1 MGPSTIY
8 WHRSEFKENKLST
21 LKELTAEV
29 HAEAESQ
36 PFIKSI
42 FAGNVDKN
50 KYIDYV
56 YQLTHIYGLLE
67 ILASKHN
74 IFEGMEDLKR
84 AKLAQKDWVELCE
97 DLTTTIFSIRESTL
111 KYLQYL
117 DSIKDDPKKLLAHVY
132 VRHMGDMFGGQQ
144 LAKLTPGNG
153 HMYKFEDIPSLVKAV
168 RSKLDVS
175 FADEAIIA
183 FKHNIEMVKEYND

>member
-1 MGPSTIY
+1 
-8 WHRSEFKENKLST
+8 LST

-42 FAGNVDKN
+42 FEGNVDKV
-50 KYIDYV
+50 KYTDYIF
-56 YQLTHIYGLLE
+56 QLLHVYGLLE
-67 ILASKHN
+67 ILASGHG
-74 IFEGMEDLKR
+74 IFTGIEDLKR
-84 AKLAQKDWVELCE
+84 AKLVQQDWTELYAG
-97 DLTTTIFSIRESTL
+97 LTTTIFTVRPATL

-117 DSIKDDPKKLLAHVY
+117 DNIKHDPKKLLAHVY

-153 HMYKFEDIPSLVKAV
+153 HMYKFEDIPTLIKAV

-175 FADEAIIA
+175 LADEAIIA

>member
-1 MGPSTIY
+1 M
-8 WHRSEFKENKLST
+8 ST

-42 FAGNVDKN
+42 FAGNVDRE
-50 KYIDYV
+50 KYTDYV
-56 YQLTHIYGLLE
+56 YQLFHVYGLME
-67 ILASKHN
+67 TLASKHR
-74 IFEGMEDLKR
+74 IFDGMENLKR
-84 AKLAQKDWVELCE
+84 ANAAQRDWSELCE
-97 DLTTTIFSIRESTL
+97 GITTTIFRIKESTL
-111 KYLQYL
+111 NYLQYL

-153 HMYKFEDIPSLVKAV
+153 HMYKFEDIPSLIKTV

-175 FADEAIIA
+175 LADEAIIA
-183 FKHNIEMVKEYND
+183 FRHNIEMVKEYND

>member
-1 MGPSTIY
+1 MEKITIVIPVFCEEKNIELLYEKLNNITNKIPNYQWEYIFINDGSTD
-8 WHRSEFKENKLST
+8 RSYE
-21 LKELTAEV
+21 
-29 HAEAESQ
+29 
-36 PFIKSI
+36 IM
-42 FAGNVDKN
+42 
-50 KYIDYV
+50 
-56 YQLTHIYGLLE
+56 E
-67 ILASKHN
+67 ILASKHS
-74 IFEGMEDLKR
+74 IFDGMDNLKR
-84 AKLAQKDWVELCE
+84 AKLAQRDWAELCE
-97 DLTTTIFSIRESTL
+97 DLTTTIFNIRPSTL

-153 HMYKFEDIPSLVKAV
+153 HMYKFEDIPSLISAV

-175 FADEAIIA
+175 LADEAIVA

>member
-1 MGPSTIY
+1 M
-8 WHRSEFKENKLST
+8 ST

-42 FAGNVDKN
+42 FAGNVDKG
-50 KYIDYV
+50 KYTDYV
-56 YQLTHIYGLLE
+56 YQLFHVYGLME

-74 IFEGMEDLKR
+74 IFDDMEDLKR
-84 AKLAQKDWVELCE
+84 AKLAQKDWAELCE
-97 DLTTTIFSIRESTL
+97 DLTTTVFNIRPSTL

-117 DSIKDDPKKLLAHVY
+117 DNIKDDPKKLLAHVY

-153 HMYKFEDIPSLVKAV
+153 HMYKFEDIPSLIKAV

-175 FADEAIIA
+175 LADEAIIA

>member
-1 MGPSTIY
+1 
-8 WHRSEFKENKLST
+8 LST
-21 LKELTAEV
+21 LKELTADV

-42 FAGNVDKN
+42 FAGNVDKV
-50 KYIDYV
+50 KYTDYV
-56 YQLTHIYGLLE
+56 YQLFHVYSLME
-67 ILASKHN
+67 ILASKHD

-84 AKLAQKDWVELCE
+84 ANAAQRDWSELCE
-97 DLTTTIFSIRESTL
+97 GIPTTVFNIKQSTL
-111 KYLQYL
+111 NYLQYL
-117 DSIKDDPKKLLAHVY
+117 DSIKDDHKKLLAHVY

-153 HMYKFEDIPSLVKAV
+153 HMYKFEDIPSLIKAV

-175 FADEAIIA
+175 LADEAITA

>member
-1 MGPSTIY
+1 M
-8 WHRSEFKENKLST
+8 
-21 LKELTAEV
+21 TAEV

-42 FAGNVDKN
+42 FAGNVDKD
-50 KYIDYV
+50 KYTDYV
-56 YQLTHIYGLLE
+56 YQLFHVYGLME
-67 ILASKHN
+67 ILASKHG
-74 IFEGMEDLKR
+74 IFDGIENLKR
-84 AKLAQKDWVELCE
+84 ANAAQRDWTELCE
-97 DLTTTIFSIRESTL
+97 GITTTIFNIKESTL
-111 KYLQYL
+111 KYMQYL

-168 RSKLDVS
+168 RSKLDIS
-175 FADEAIIA
+175 LADEAIIA

>member
-1 MGPSTIY
+1 
-8 WHRSEFKENKLST
+8 LST

-42 FAGNVDKN
+42 FAGNVDKE
-50 KYIDYV
+50 KYTDYV
-56 YQLTHIYGLLE
+56 YQLFHLYGLLE
-67 ILASKHN
+67 ILASKHS
-74 IFEGMEDLKR
+74 IFEGMEGLKR
-84 AKLAQKDWVELCE
+84 AKLAQRDWSELCE
-97 DLTTTIFSIRESTL
+97 DLTTTIFNIRPSTL

-153 HMYKFEDIPSLVKAV
+153 HMYMFEDIPSLISAV
-168 RSKLDVS
+168 RSKIDVS
-175 FADEAIIA
+175 LADEAIVA

>member
-1 MGPSTIY
+1 
-8 WHRSEFKENKLST
+8 LST

-42 FAGNVDKN
+42 FDGNVDKS
-50 KYIDYV
+50 KYRDYV
-56 YQLTHIYGLLE
+56 YQLFHVYGLLE

-74 IFEGMEDLKR
+74 IFDGIEDLKR
-84 AKLAQKDWVELCE
+84 AREAQRDWVELC
-97 DLTTTIFSIRESTL
+97 DGLTTETVFTVSASTL
-111 KYLQYL
+111 KYLEYL

-144 LAKLTPGNG
+144 LAKLTPGPG
-153 HMYKFEDIPSLVKAV
+153 HMYVFEDIPTLVKAV

-175 FADEAIIA
+175 LADEAIVA
-183 FKHNIEMVKEYND
+183 FKYNIEILKDYND

>member
-1 MGPSTIY
+1 M
-8 WHRSEFKENKLST
+8 ST

-42 FAGNVDKN
+42 FSGNVDKE
-50 KYIDYV
+50 KYRDYV
-56 YQLTHIYGLLE
+56 FQLIHLYGVLE
-67 ILASKHN
+67 ALGDAHN

-84 AKLAQKDWVELCE
+84 ANAAQRDWSELCE
-97 DLTTTIFSIRESTL
+97 GIPTTVFNIKQSTL
-111 KYLQYL
+111 NYLQYL
-117 DSIKDDPKKLLAHVY
+117 DSIKDDHKKLLAHVY

-153 HMYKFEDIPSLVKAV
+153 HMYKFEDIPSLIKAV

-175 FADEAIIA
+175 LADEAITA

>member
-1 MGPSTIY
+1 M
-8 WHRSEFKENKLST
+8 ST

-42 FAGNVDKN
+42 FAGNVDKE
-50 KYIDYV
+50 KYTDYV
-56 YQLTHIYGLLE
+56 YQLFHVYGLME
-67 ILASKHN
+67 ILSSKHG
-74 IFEGMEDLKR
+74 IFDGIENLKR
-84 AKLAQKDWVELCE
+84 ANAAQRDWTELCE
-97 DLTTTIFSIRESTL
+97 GIPTTIFNIKESTL
-111 KYLQYL
+111 NYMQYL
-117 DSIKDDPKKLLAHVY
+117 DSIKDDPEKLLAHVY

-175 FADEAIIA
+175 LADEAIIA

>member
-1 MGPSTIY
+1 
-8 WHRSEFKENKLST
+8 LST

-42 FAGNVDKN
+42 FAGNVDKD
-50 KYIDYV
+50 KYTDYV
-56 YQLTHIYGLLE
+56 YQLFHVYGLME
-67 ILASKHN
+67 ILASKHG
-74 IFEGMEDLKR
+74 IFDGIENLKR
-84 AKLAQKDWVELCE
+84 ANAAQRDWTELCE
-97 DLTTTIFSIRESTL
+97 GITTTIFNIKESTL
-111 KYLQYL
+111 KYMQYL

-168 RSKLDVS
+168 RSKLDIS
-175 FADEAIIA
+175 LADEAIIA